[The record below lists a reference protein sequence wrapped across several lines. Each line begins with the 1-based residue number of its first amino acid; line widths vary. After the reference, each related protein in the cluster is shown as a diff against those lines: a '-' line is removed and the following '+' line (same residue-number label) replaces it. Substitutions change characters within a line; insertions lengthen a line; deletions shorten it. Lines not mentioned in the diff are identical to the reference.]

1 MAEDYL
7 TAREAQA
14 YLKIG
19 HNLLL
24 KLRREGLP
32 CIKLEKR
39 VLFRKSDID
48 RYMESRIKPFTPP
61 AVKRKKRSARRA

>member
-1 MAEDYL
+1 M
-7 TAREAQA
+7 
-14 YLKIG
+14 KIG

-32 CIKLEKR
+32 VIKLEKR

-48 RYMESRIKPFTPP
+48 IYMEKRIKLITPP
-61 AVKRKKRSARRA
+61 AVKRKKRKAARS